1 MRKFF
6 SIVLYI
12 LAGIFSAALIAVTCM
27 PSMDHLSTT
36 VLFGTFGVIFVV
48 ATVFFTLASL
58 LYPEKNYHKPIYI
71 TLISSVVIMLMSGVN
86 QYFVV
91 KGLQK
96 SQIDAKM
103 TKVLTQT
110 DYTCNFYLGGSVLGV
125 LLIIS
130 FYFYRRSTSHLE

>member
-12 LAGIFSAALIAVTCM
+12 FAGIFSAALIATICM
-27 PSMDHLSTT
+27 PSMNHLSST
-36 VLFGTFGVIFVV
+36 VMFATFGVIFVF

-58 LYPEKNYHKPIYI
+58 LYPEKNYHKPVYI

-86 QYFVV
+86 QYFIV

-96 SQIDAKM
+96 SQIDTKM

-110 DYTCNFYLGGSVLGV
+110 DYTCNLYLGGSVLVV

-130 FYFYRRSTSHLE
+130 FYFYRRSIKHLQ